1 MSTPRILGFVLVA
14 VGALLLI
21 FGFNATDS
29 TVNRASEALTGQY
42 TDRTMWLLVAG
53 TAAAIGGVLLA
64 TFGNR
69 RRFD

>member
-1 MSTPRILGFVLVA
+1 MSPQRILGFVLVA
-14 VGALLLI
+14 VGVLLLV

-42 TDRTMWLLVAG
+42 TDRTMWFLVTG
-53 TAAAIGGVLLA
+53 TAAAIGGFLLA
-64 TFGNR
+64 AFGSR